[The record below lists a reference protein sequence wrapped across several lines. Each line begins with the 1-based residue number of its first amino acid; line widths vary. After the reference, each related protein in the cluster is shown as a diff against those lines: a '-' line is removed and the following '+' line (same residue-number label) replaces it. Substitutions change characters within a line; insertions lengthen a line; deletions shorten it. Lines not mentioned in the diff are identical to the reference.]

1 MTRVELEHV
10 TKRFGRV
17 VAVDDVSLEV
27 REGEFFVLLGPSG
40 CGKTTT
46 LRIVAGLEHP
56 DEGRVLFDGEEVTHL
71 PPARRGVSMVFQ
83 SYAVWPHM
91 TVYENIALPLRVRKV
106 PQEEIDRRVRGVAR
120 LLRIE
125 DLLSRY
131 PSQLSGGQRQRVA
144 VARALVVTPRVLL
157 MDEPLSNLDALLRVQ
172 ARAELKR
179 LQYETKLTTIY
190 VTHDQVEAMV
200 LADRVAVMNA
210 GRVLQVGSPEEVYS
224 KPANRFVAHFIGS
237 PPINL
242 LEGVVEPDGINV
254 GFAKLPV
261 VAGPGA
267 LRSYAGRQVIVGV
280 RPEDVRIT
288 PAPGHVELVG
298 SVWLVENLGGDYVVL
313 VTVGDTIL
321 RVKSHERPTT
331 DKVRL
336 YIDPKKLHVFDKESE
351 QRLRQFD
358 EESF

>member
-1 MTRVELEHV
+1 MVRVELEHV

-17 VAVDDVSLEV
+17 VAVDDLSLEV
-27 REGEFFVLLGPSG
+27 QKGEFFVLLGPSG

-46 LRIVAGLEHP
+46 LRIIAGLEHP
-56 DEGRVLFDGEEVTHL
+56 DKGRVLFDGEEVTHL

-91 TVYENIALPLRVRKV
+91 TVYENIALPLRVRKMRD
-106 PQEEIDRRVRGVAR
+106 EEIDRRVREVAR
-120 LLRIE
+120 LMRIE

-144 VARALVVTPRVLL
+144 VARALAVTPRVLL

-179 LQYETKLTTIY
+179 LQHETKLTTIY

-200 LADRVAVMNA
+200 LADRIAVMNA
-210 GRVLQVGSPEEVYS
+210 GRVLQVGSPEEVYT

-242 LEGVVEPDGINV
+242 FEGVVEQDGINA

-261 VAGPGA
+261 AAGPDV
-267 LRSYAGRQVIVGV
+267 LRSYTGKRVIVGV
-280 RPEDVRIT
+280 RPEDVRMT
-288 PAPGHVELVG
+288 PAPNHVELVG
-298 SVWLVENLGGDYVVL
+298 SVWLVENLGGEYVIL
-313 VTVGDTIL
+313 VAVGDTVL
-321 RVKSHERPTT
+321 RVKSRERPAT
-331 DKVRL
+331 DKVRI
-336 YIDPKKLHVFDKESE
+336 YIDPKKLHIFDRESE
-351 QRLRQFD
+351 QRLSQFD
-358 EESF
+358 KENL